1 MRLLATFAAVVYL
14 LASLAA
20 TGCGGGANASEKKW
34 LEEQTETTLAAVRSL
49 GELERSIRE
58 ESAAGVQAG
67 RYDQERLGSLIAS
80 AKVQAETILAGLA
93 QSEAPTQ
100 RTNALVD
107 LLRSGAQHYSRSLDG
122 LRDAIAERYGSVRQ
136 AELTDEAAK
145 EELRGQRDLL
155 AFSLKAL
162 EIGEVELSTD
172 AEDALKFIEAYTRA
186 EELDV
191 EASTFDTSF
200 MRELRAHDASIR
212 SVTKAATAARDAYT
226 RYRVA
231 LASLAKPLDDRL
243 AAALADPLDA
253 VDVIVE
259 SYADLLRGIQARSVP
274 LVRAADEK
282 RGEGFVAL
290 AEAPLKVQDA
300 MRALALREESS

>member
-1 MRLLATFAAVVYL
+1 MRGQRIAPSA
-14 LASLAA
+14 
-20 TGCGGGANASEKKW
+20 
-34 LEEQTETTLAAVRSL
+34 L
-49 GELERSIRE
+49 GPS
-58 ESAAGVQAG
+58 GH
-67 RYDQERLGSLIAS
+67 YDQERLGSLVAS

-100 RTNALVD
+100 RTQALVD

-136 AELTDEAAK
+136 AELSDESAK

-172 AEDALKFIEAYTRA
+172 AEDALKFIDAYTRA

-200 MRELRAHDASIR
+200 LRELHAHDASIR

-259 SYADLLRGIQARSVP
+259 SYADLLDGIRARSVP

-300 MRALALREESS
+300 MRALALREESGQRSRAVPRRVGSL